1 MPKKGKRY
9 QRATGAIKEAGG
21 GPFSLEEA
29 TKLIKEIATAK
40 FNESVD
46 IDLRLGVDPRHADQM
61 VRGTVAL
68 PHGTG
73 KEVRVLVLASE
84 AKQAEAQEAGA
95 DFVGLDE
102 YDKKIQNDGWTDFDV
117 VIATPDVM
125 SKVGRLGRILGPRG
139 LMPNPK
145 SGTVTMDVG
154 KTVQQ
159 VKAGKIDFRVD
170 KQGNLHTSIG
180 RVAFTTE
187 QIQDNAT
194 AFLREILRLRPSSA
208 KGTYMRSITM
218 STTMGPA
225 IAISRTE
232 AVNIVR

>member
-9 QRATGAIKEAGG
+9 QKATGAIQEAGG

-102 YDKKIQNDGWTDFDV
+102 YVQKIQNDGWTDFDV

-125 SKVGRLGRILGPRG
+125 AKVGRLGRILGPRG

-180 RVAFTTE
+180 RISFTPE
-187 QIQDNAT
+187 QINDNAQ
-194 AFLREILRLRPSSA
+194 AFLREVLRLRPASA
-208 KGTYMRSITM
+208 KGTYMRSITL

-225 IAISRTE
+225 IELARAE
-232 AVNIVR
+232 VVNILR